1 MVSGFATLLPGAE
14 GDDEGPD
21 AGEEEGRRV
30 GAKGRVCV
38 GGAGGKGRGVW
49 GYEAKG
55 GDVCGGVWGV
65 GKGGEGGRSTRL
77 CLPHEHTRPVCMM
90 HRRGRPVSAAA
101 PCWLS
106 HSQPPPSL
114 KLPPFDPVGYPPR
127 PLILPPPPPTHKDDE
142 DESKGGAELDEE
154 AWRKMQSFEAR
165 SIDPQTL
172 QEVRRGGAEPLNE

>member
-127 PLILPPPPPTHKDDE
+127 PLILPPPHPHTKMMRMSPRVVP
-142 DESKGGAELDEE
+142 S
-154 AWRKMQSFEAR
+154 WMRK
-165 SIDPQTL
+165 
-172 QEVRRGGAEPLNE
+172 RGGRCRALRHAASTHRHCRR